1 MQKLIIN
8 VFKRY
13 ISLRYFFFKKKK
25 KKKKKKSKIKYPN
38 QIIILFIS

>member
-25 KKKKKKSKIKYPN
+25 KKKKKGKIKYPN